1 MSPRRTPKHSPD
13 QEALDLGIFGA
24 EPAAPVEP
32 TDPVVPAEKAEP
44 AALAEP
50 HKRERGVP
58 SSATNSCA
66 PRPS

>member
-1 MSPRRTPKHSPD
+1 MSPRRTPKHSPE

-24 EPAAPVEP
+24 EPVAPVEP

-44 AALAEP
+44 AALA
-50 HKRERGVP
+50 GCP
-58 SSATNSCA
+58 SSATNSYA